1 MSESMKYSHSFVVHN
16 DYRLLGLGK
25 KLVASTFPQQIN
37 VIADVF
43 INNVKPMH
51 KVTDMDVCAEV
62 TSIYT
67 GKVNHQR
74 LKAIEINEDDPV
86 TITSFQPHLQGKLI
100 AYDFTVHGLFRET
113 FLSHWIQSDVVCTM
127 VATSGDKVIGFG
139 CMHRNCDNYCLSPVY
154 ADDDVIARRL
164 IRELL
169 LKIPDGETVTFSVY
183 KDMSKDVIES
193 LLVDI
198 HTDVSHDTQRL
209 YTTDP
214 CLVSYDKLYML
225 SFYYV

>member
-43 INNVKPMH
+43 INNVKPML
-51 KVTDMDVCAEV
+51 KVTDMDVWAEV

-113 FLSHWIQSDVVCTM
+113 FLSHWIQSDVVFTM
-127 VATSGDKVIGFG
+127 VAMSGDKVIGFG
-139 CMHRNCDNYCLSPVY
+139 CMHRNGDNYCLSPVY
-154 ADDDVIARRL
+154 ADDDIIAMRL

-169 LKIPDGETVTFSVY
+169 LKTPDGETVTFSVY

-193 LLVDI
+193 LLGDI

>member
-1 MSESMKYSHSFVVHN
+1 MKYSHSFVVHN
-16 DYRLLGLGK
+16 DYRSLGLGK
-25 KLVASTFPQQIN
+25 KLLTSTFPQQKMIHN

-43 INNVKPMH
+43 SSKVKLIRELTDLDVSAL
-51 KVTDMDVCAEV
+51 VTC
-62 TSIYT
+62 ICT
-67 GKVNHQR
+67 GKVNPQR

-86 TITSFQPHLQGKLI
+86 TITPFQPNLQEKLL
-100 AYDFTVHGLFRET
+100 AYDFTVHGLYRGT
-113 FLSHWIQSDVVCTM
+113 FLSHWIQSDVVFTV
-127 VATSGDKVIGFG
+127 VATSGDKVVGFG
-139 CMHRNCDNYCLSPVY
+139 CMHRNGDNYCLSPVY
-154 ADDDVIARRL
+154 ADDNVIARRL

-169 LKIPDGETVTFSVY
+169 LKTLDGETVTFSVY

-193 LLVDI
+193 LLGDI
-198 HTDVSHDTQRL
+198 HTDISHDTQRL

>member
-1 MSESMKYSHSFVVHN
+1 MVHN
-16 DYRLLGLGK
+16 AYRLLGLGK
-25 KLVASTFPQQIN
+25 KLLASTFPQQIN

-43 INNVKPMH
+43 INNVKLMS
-51 KVTDMDVCAEV
+51 KVTDMDACSEV

-74 LKAIEINEDDPV
+74 LKAIAINEDDPV
-86 TITSFQPHLQGKLI
+86 TITSFQPNLLEKLI
-100 AYDFTVHGLFRET
+100 AYDFTVHGLYRKT
-113 FLSHWIQSDVVCTM
+113 FLSHWIQSDVACTM
-127 VATSGDKVIGFG
+127 VAMSVDKVVGFG
-139 CMHRNCDNYCLSPVY
+139 CMHRNGGNYCLSPVY

-164 IRELL
+164 IYELL
-169 LKIPDGETVTFSVY
+169 LKTPDGETVTFSVY
-183 KDMSKDVIES
+183 KDMSKDVIET
-193 LLVDI
+193 LIEGI
-198 HTDVSHDTQRL
+198 HTDVSHDTQRI